1 MEPVMS
7 TQFDVEALQRRARE
21 ALHKNWRM
29 FLIEGIVLV
38 ILGII
43 AIVIPPF
50 ATLAITI
57 LIGWL
62 FLASGVLGLY
72 STYMMRHAPGFWW
85 SLLSAVL
92 AVLAGG
98 VLLARPVTGAVSLT
112 LVLICF
118 FIVEGVASIMFALSH
133 RNELAGRWAWMLVS
147 GIIDIGLSVI
157 IFAGLPLSAAWA
169 IGLLVGINMMFGG
182 AALIGMAL
190 QARSA

>member
-1 MEPVMS
+1 MS

-21 ALHKNWRM
+21 ALHTNWRM

-38 ILGII
+38 VLGVI

-72 STYMMRHAPGFWW
+72 STYTMRHAPGFWW

-118 FIVEGVASIMFALSH
+118 FIIEGVASIMFALAH
-133 RNELAGRWAWMLVS
+133 RNELAGRWGWMLVS
-147 GIIDIGLSVI
+147 GLVDIGLSVI

-182 AALIGMAL
+182 AALIGIAL
-190 QARSA
+190 RAKQA